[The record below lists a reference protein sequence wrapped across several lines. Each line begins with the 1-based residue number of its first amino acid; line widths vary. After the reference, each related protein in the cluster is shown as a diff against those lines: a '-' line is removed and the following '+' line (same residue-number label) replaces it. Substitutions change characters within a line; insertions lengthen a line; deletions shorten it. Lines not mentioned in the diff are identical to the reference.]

1 MPTDD
6 QSKRILLGIGGG
18 VAAYKAIE
26 LVRHLRFFQAEI
38 VPVPT
43 ANAMRFVT
51 PTVLQAV
58 AGNAPRSDL
67 WDAAAEA
74 GMGHIELAR
83 WADAIVIAPATAN
96 LIARLAGGIADDLLT
111 TLCLATDAPLFLA
124 PAMNTKMWEHPATRR
139 NVARLAADGA
149 TILGPADGEQACG
162 DVGPGRM
169 LEARHIAEAVW
180 NAIAAPPLLRGV
192 NVLISAGPT
201 REFIDPVRYIS
212 NRSSGRQGFALA
224 EAARAA
230 GANVT
235 LVAGPVQLPTPAG
248 VERVDVVSA
257 REMHRA
263 VLARAGA
270 ADVFFAVAAVG
281 DYRPSECH
289 AQKWKKGT
297 PEDGA
302 PTLALRE
309 NPDIVAAVAAL
320 APRPYVVGF
329 AAETQNAL
337 ANAREKRRRK
347 KLDAIVVNNVADP
360 AIGFDSGDNA
370 VTLIHGDGELP
381 LPKMPKRAVAQRLVA
396 EVAAL
401 YGVARQATPPA
412 AVAPV

>member
-1 MPTDD
+1 MPSDD

-26 LVRHLRFFQAEI
+26 LVRHLRFFEAEI

-43 ANAMRFVT
+43 RNAKRFVT

-83 WADAIVIAPATAN
+83 WADAVVIAPATAN
-96 LIARLAGGIADDLLT
+96 LMARLAAGIADDLLT
-111 TLCLATDAPLFLA
+111 TLCLATEAPLFLA

-149 TILGPADGEQACG
+149 TVLGPADGEQACG
-162 DVGPGRM
+162 EVGPGRM
-169 LEARHIAEAVW
+169 LEPRDIAEAVW

-230 GANVT
+230 GGNVT

-263 VLARAGA
+263 VLERAGA
-270 ADVFFAVAAVG
+270 ADIFFAVAAVG
-281 DYRPSECH
+281 DYRPHECQP
-289 AQKWKKGT
+289 QKLKKG
-297 PEDGA
+297 A
-302 PTLALRE
+302 PDVAAPPLALRQ

-320 APRPYVVGF
+320 SPRPFVVGF

-337 ANAREKRRRK
+337 ANAREKRCRK
-347 KLDAIVVNNVADP
+347 KLDAIVVNDVADP

-370 VTLIHGDGELP
+370 VTLIHDGGEVP

-401 YGVARQATPPA
+401 YGVERQSTTA
-412 AVAPV
+412 